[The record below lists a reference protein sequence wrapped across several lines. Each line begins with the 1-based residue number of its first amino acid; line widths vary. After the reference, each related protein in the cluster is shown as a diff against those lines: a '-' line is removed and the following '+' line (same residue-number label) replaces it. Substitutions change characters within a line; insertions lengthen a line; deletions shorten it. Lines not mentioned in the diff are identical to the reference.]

1 MGPIIKLFLTLL
13 SRDFLGLLLFLYS
26 ASKKVERMIEQLGKN
41 VQMEME
47 RPEKQKKKKI
57 PKIGKPKGH
66 CTYISERVV

>member
-1 MGPIIKLFLTLL
+1 
-13 SRDFLGLLLFLYS
+13 
-26 ASKKVERMIEQLGKN
+26 MIEQLGKN